1 MITFTTGNLFLSSAE
16 ALVNTV
22 NTVGTM
28 GKGIALQFK
37 DLFPHNFKVYAEN
50 CRNENVRIGQ
60 MLVVKDSNPE
70 YGDKIII
77 NFPTK
82 KHWRQPSKY
91 EYILEGLK
99 DLRRVIIENNIHDI
113 AIPPLGCGNG
123 GLDWE
128 RVKTLIE
135 NELDNLPNV
144 NVLVYQPNLGSSVQ
158 QEIIHKNATLNPARA
173 MLLYAMFYYET
184 LGENCSL
191 FVANK
196 LVYLLQIL
204 GESSFGKLKFKPHYY
219 GPYCPQVGYMLREV
233 NGTYIRG
240 LEQMMPKPFD
250 PIELQYDKKQEVS
263 DYIHTRLD
271 DEQVLRLKRLVKL
284 IAGYQS
290 ALSLEILA
298 SVAFIRYNNPEIG
311 LEQTITDIQSWSPR
325 KKHLFKEKYI
335 DIAYQHL
342 NSIFVSGA
350 TC

>member
-50 CRNENVRIGQ
+50 CKNENVHIGK
-60 MLVVKDSNPE
+60 MLVVKDNNSE

-91 EYILEGLK
+91 EYISEGLK
-99 DLRRVIIENNIHDI
+99 DLRRVIVENNIHNI
-113 AIPPLGCGNG
+113 AMPPLGCGNG

-128 RVKTLIE
+128 QVKTLIE
-135 NELDNLPNV
+135 TELSNLPDV
-144 NVLVYQPNLGSSVQ
+144 NILVYQPNMDGIVQ
-158 QEIIHKNATLNPARA
+158 QEIIHKNVTLNPARA

-204 GESSFGKLKFKPHYY
+204 GESSFSKLKFKPHYY
-219 GPYCPQVGYMLREV
+219 GPYCPQVGYMLRAV

-240 LEQMMPKPFD
+240 LEQMMSKPFD
-250 PIELQYDKKQEVS
+250 TIELLYDKKQEVS
-263 DYIHTRLD
+263 DYIHTQLD
-271 DEQVLRLKRLVKL
+271 DEQTQRLKRLVKL

-298 SVAFIRYNNPEIG
+298 SVAFIRYNNPNIG
-311 LEQTITDIQSWSPR
+311 LEQTITDIQNWSPR

-342 NSIFVSGA
+342 NSLFANGTA
-350 TC
+350 C